1 GRVGGG
7 GGLMVR
13 AASTRGTISAEH
25 PIFKLGLAGT
35 LDAAV
40 RLGDPE
46 RVAELFESVRQ
57 LSPGQRSPLVDAQL
71 ARYDAHVAA
80 RRSEPQTADRRF
92 RNAAELLREVG
103 ARFMLAVLLLE
114 HTALLGGA
122 ARAAGHAPSPLP

>member
-1 GRVGGG
+1 
-7 GGLMVR
+7 
-13 AASTRGTISAEH
+13 
-25 PIFKLGLAGT
+25 GLAGR
-35 LDAAV
+35 LEAAG

-57 LSPGQRSPLVDAQL
+57 LSPGHRSPLVDAQL

-80 RRSEPQTADRRF
+80 RRSDPQTADRRF

-114 HTALLGGA
+114 HAELLGGEDGA
-122 ARAAGHAPSPLP
+122 EAEAPLAEARAIFSRLVAPPWPHPPV